1 MKRLLLT
8 LSVLMVAVVVNAAT
22 VRGYVV
28 DAETG
33 EALAAA
39 NVFIKGSS
47 AGTTADVRGYFEINV
62 ADGTELTAAY
72 VGYTPYSFTAESGN
86 KAIEVRLQRST
97 ELRDVNVYGSR
108 GNFGVQSSQMSAM
121 TLSAAQI
128 RQVPMVMG
136 EVDVMKSLQ
145 KLPGVQSASDGSA
158 GIYVRGG
165 NYDQNLITLDGS
177 TLYNGEHLKGFIS
190 SIIPDMVDNVTFYKG
205 AFPARYG
212 SRLSSVV
219 DVGLKDGD
227 FETTMAMP
235 L

>member
-72 VGYTPYSFTAESGN
+72 VGYTPSSFTAESGN

-97 ELRDVNVYGSR
+97 ELRDYGSR
-108 GNFGVQSSQMSAM
+108 TNFGVQSSQMSAQ
-121 TLSAAQI
+121 TLSATQI
-128 RQVPMVMG
+128 KQ
-136 EVDVMKSLQ
+136 
-145 KLPGVQSASDGSA
+145 LP
-158 GIYVRGG
+158 R
-165 NYDQNLITLDGS
+165 
-177 TLYNGEHLKGFIS
+177 K
-190 SIIPDMVDNVTFYKG
+190 
-205 AFPARYG
+205 R
-212 SRLSSVV
+212 
-219 DVGLKDGD
+219 
-227 FETTMAMP
+227 
-235 L
+235 

>member
-8 LSVLMVAVVVNAAT
+8 LSALMVAVVVNAAT

-72 VGYTPYSFTAESGN
+72 VGYTPSSFKAESGK

-97 ELRDVNVYGSR
+97 ELRDYGSR
-108 GNFGVQSSQMSAM
+108 TNFGVQSSQMSAQ
-121 TLSAAQI
+121 TLSATQI
-128 RQVPMVMG
+128 KQ
-136 EVDVMKSLQ
+136 
-145 KLPGVQSASDGSA
+145 LP
-158 GIYVRGG
+158 R
-165 NYDQNLITLDGS
+165 
-177 TLYNGEHLKGFIS
+177 K
-190 SIIPDMVDNVTFYKG
+190 
-205 AFPARYG
+205 R
-212 SRLSSVV
+212 
-219 DVGLKDGD
+219 
-227 FETTMAMP
+227 
-235 L
+235 

>member
-62 ADGTELTAAY
+62 ADRTELIAAY
-72 VGYTPYSFTAESGN
+72 VGYTPSSFTAESGN

-97 ELRDVNVYGSR
+97 ELRDYGSR
-108 GNFGVQSSQMSAM
+108 TNFGVQSSQMSAQ
-121 TLSAAQI
+121 TLSATQI
-128 RQVPMVMG
+128 KQ
-136 EVDVMKSLQ
+136 
-145 KLPGVQSASDGSA
+145 LP
-158 GIYVRGG
+158 R
-165 NYDQNLITLDGS
+165 
-177 TLYNGEHLKGFIS
+177 K
-190 SIIPDMVDNVTFYKG
+190 
-205 AFPARYG
+205 R
-212 SRLSSVV
+212 
-219 DVGLKDGD
+219 
-227 FETTMAMP
+227 
-235 L
+235 